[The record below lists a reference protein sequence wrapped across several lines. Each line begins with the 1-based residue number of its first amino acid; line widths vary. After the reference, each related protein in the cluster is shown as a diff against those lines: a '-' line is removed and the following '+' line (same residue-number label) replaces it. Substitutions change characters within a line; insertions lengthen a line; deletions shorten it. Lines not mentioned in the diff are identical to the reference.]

1 MALALNY
8 INSFPP
14 TLPIVLVH
22 KILNMRPRHPVAEL
36 MATETLELM
45 LKELTNFYIDGGGYV
60 WDPHTGVNL
69 DVSVNQMLDSCM
81 FPMHRRMI
89 KGPRQAEWS
98 FAECFFFCY
107 LWRKGRLRHDWA
119 VWSDDSE
126 GEYCVSCDNS
136 DCTCRVWFEN
146 EFYDN
151 RSAVYGDSYSST
163 RR

>member
-36 MATETLELM
+36 LATETLEFM
-45 LKELTNFYIDGGGYV
+45 LEELTNFYIDGGSHVCGF
-60 WDPHTGVNL
+60 NL
-69 DVSVNQMLDSCM
+69 DVSTNQLLDSCM

-89 KGPRQAEWS
+89 KGSRQAEWS

-107 LWRKGRLRHDWA
+107 LWKKGRLRHDWA

-126 GEYCVSCDNS
+126 GEYGDTS
-136 DCTCRVWFEN
+136 D
-146 EFYDN
+146 
-151 RSAVYGDSYSST
+151 
-163 RR
+163 